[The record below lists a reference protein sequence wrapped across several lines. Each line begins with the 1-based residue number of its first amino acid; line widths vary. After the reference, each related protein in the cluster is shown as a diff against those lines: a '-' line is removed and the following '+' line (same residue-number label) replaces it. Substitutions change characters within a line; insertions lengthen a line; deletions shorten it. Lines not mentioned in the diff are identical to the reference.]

1 MDDLGLYSGFGIQTP
16 DFCRFGIII
25 CDICYLRSGEGKHHA
40 ESMSGFHLM
49 VLEGV

>member
-1 MDDLGLYSGFGIQTP
+1 MDDLGLNSGFGIQTP
-16 DFCRFGIII
+16 DLFRFRII